1 MSPLAADTE
10 RIVVS
15 GFQTPESVVHDTIA
29 DLYLVSNVGPGNPGA
44 LDHNG
49 FISQLSPEGV
59 ILQLK
64 WIEDGVRS
72 VTLNGPK
79 GLWLHRE
86 ALYVADIDTLRIFD
100 RSTGAPLHNVPL
112 PNPFGNLLFLNDLV
126 VANDGTAYLTDTRNN
141 AIFTVDPEGNAS
153 VLAEGPQLGNPNGI
167 LLDRGN
173 VSWVTFFGH
182 EVKRMKRSGKVIT
195 EATLPAVD
203 VSKLGLPPG
212 TLFLDGFCRFD
223 GSLLVTSWVTGKVY
237 RIGRSGKDLE
247 TVAQFVS
254 ALDNPARPDG
264 PADINVDESRDRL
277 LIPLFG
283 ANQLVIMPLEDERNM
298 TRREG
303 QLPIG
308 PEVPDHCLAGG
319 SGPMRSEGS
328 ISPEQAAPQRC
339 RS

>member
-1 MSPLAADTE
+1 METRYLFLSFPVALGTTALLAISSLTAGTE
-10 RIVVS
+10 HIVVS
-15 GFQTPESVVHDTIA
+15 GFQTPESAVHDTIA
-29 DLYLVSNVGPGNPGA
+29 DLYLVSNVGLGNPGA

-49 FISQLSPEGV
+49 FISQVSPEGV

-64 WIEDGVRS
+64 WIEDGVRGA
-72 VTLNGPK
+72 TLNGPK

-112 PNPFGNLLFLNDLV
+112 PNPFAPNPLFLNDV
-126 VANDGTAYLTDTRNN
+126 AVANNGTIYVTDTRNN

-153 VLAEGPQLGNPNGI
+153 ILAAGPQLGNPNGI
-167 LLDRGN
+167 LLDGGN

-182 EVKRMKRSGKVIT
+182 EVKRMRRSGKLVT

-203 VSKLGLPPG
+203 VSKIGLPPG
-212 TLFLDGFCRFD
+212 TLFLDGYCRFD
-223 GSLLVTSWVTGKVY
+223 GSLLVTSWVTGRVY

-254 ALDNPARPDG
+254 SLDNPASPDG

-277 LIPLFG
+277 LIPLFN
-283 ANQLVIMPLEDERNM
+283 ANQLVIVQLED
-298 TRREG
+298 
-303 QLPIG
+303 
-308 PEVPDHCLAGG
+308 
-319 SGPMRSEGS
+319 
-328 ISPEQAAPQRC
+328 
-339 RS
+339 